1 MKNRLRFIRI
11 GSNPFLATL
20 KKLKQM
26 KMPKG
31 FNRWTLSQ
39 QEDYFTKK
47 LQELYDIEQE
57 IRNVLAKIRG
67 GNKMEFK
74 EIERPDEIILK
85 DL

>member
-1 MKNRLRFIRI
+1 
-11 GSNPFLATL
+11 
-20 KKLKQM
+20 M

-31 FNRWTLSQ
+31 FNKWTLSQ
-39 QEDYFTKK
+39 QEDYFSKK
-47 LQELYDIEQE
+47 LQEIHDIEQE

>member
-1 MKNRLRFIRI
+1 
-11 GSNPFLATL
+11 
-20 KKLKQM
+20 M

-31 FNRWTLSQ
+31 FNKWTLSQ
-39 QEDYFTKK
+39 QEDYFTQK
-47 LQELYDIEQE
+47 LQEVHEIEKE
-57 IRNVLAKIRG
+57 IRQVLAKIRG